1 MSGANCDLR
10 ILFKL
15 SLEEKQTTQQ
25 FSEIDSIYCMGTG
38 DLNPSSTDL
47 LARPEL
53 WGLIFNG
60 MLLQHMA
67 KFVAC
72 KP

>member
-1 MSGANCDLR
+1 VSSANCDLR

-38 DLNPSSTDL
+38 DLNISSMDL

-53 WGLIFNG
+53 WGLVF
-60 MLLQHMA
+60 
-67 KFVAC
+67 
-72 KP
+72 